1 MKNTNLILP
10 PLEDFH
16 TDFMKTAS
24 IIKVTSPMS
33 QIRYMDMVPGVDE
46 NGRETVSVKDFNKTI
61 SLSAKQ
67 VSASMPTDQSKE
79 LNKKFGIDST
89 LMMLNAMCNEKAT
102 SMEKELYKKYI
113 AIAGNIDILLTPRQ
127 KFFRRFFKKMKF
139 PIYADSDRKIVAKF
153 LLFGNLIAT
162 RHRRGPADFIVVG
175 PRITAMLQDMPM
187 YVMLPLDNMNNRAIN
202 PHGSLAGIKV
212 YTNLALPWKDT
223 SVLVGR
229 STKLSESGVYFLEME
244 DTVEEVVSHDSNDT
258 RIVIRSR
265 QAISDTLGAD
275 TKYIYVNLEFKT
287 PPKWRKWLKLI

>member
-16 TDFMKTAS
+16 TDFMKTSS

-79 LNKKFGIDST
+79 LNKKFGIDPT
-89 LMMLNAMCNEKAT
+89 LMMLNAMCNEKTT

-113 AIAGNIDILLTPRQ
+113 EIASNSDILLAPRQ

-139 PIYADSDRKIVAKF
+139 PIYADSDRKIVAKI

-187 YVMLPLDNMNNRAIN
+187 YVMLPLDNMKNRAIN

-258 RIVIRSR
+258 RISIRSR

-275 TKYIYVNLEFKT
+275 TKYIYVNLELKT